1 MWGSEEAFITELE
14 TNIHRLTGLSYLTV
28 RLSPDV
34 YSIGK
39 WKHGDRQSPPLSSYS
54 VIIWGYLDKT
64 VELSIIC
71 LTSWERFDSNE
82 KMTRFQFVKRGLIS
96 HFHPLPKHPVLI
108 SGVQSGYISQRRNSI
123 LLLLVWIIFVRKG
136 LSRRKYS
143 GCDFDE
149 CWWNYI
155 KISGDKTDWWWQSYP
170 SLLLMISN
178 TDTLI
183 TNTLRTTQ
191 EVWLHFSS
199 LRLRRRECV

>member
-96 HFHPLPKHPVLI
+96 HFHPLPKHPVLT
-108 SGVQSGYISQRRNSI
+108 SSVQSRDISQRRNSI